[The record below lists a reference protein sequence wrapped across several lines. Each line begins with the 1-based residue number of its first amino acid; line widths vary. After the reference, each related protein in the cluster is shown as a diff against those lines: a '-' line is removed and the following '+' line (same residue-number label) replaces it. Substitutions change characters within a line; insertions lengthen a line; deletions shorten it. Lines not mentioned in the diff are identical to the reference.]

1 MNVSHRRS
9 AVTFAAYLSPVEASP
24 LPRPPARY
32 APGVAF
38 FHLGYVMPWRDR
50 VTMRVIS
57 TRRRSKCA
65 IRRWQRTCLFFFFT
79 FFNFF
84 FHRHRFLLCLLLL
97 LDCRCSFWMPLGHKR
112 FINGLY
118 VFFGSIGMQKNKK
131 NETTNHNIL
140 LEHLLYKHLNL
151 FINLKKYISTFM
163 LNV

>member
-84 FHRHRFLLCLLLL
+84 FTVIVFCCVCCCCWTVDAVFGCRLATSDSLTGYMCFLG
-97 LDCRCSFWMPLGHKR
+97 RLGC
-112 FINGLY
+112 
-118 VFFGSIGMQKNKK
+118 KK
-131 NETTNHNIL
+131 I
-140 LEHLLYKHLNL
+140 
-151 FINLKKYISTFM
+151 KK
-163 LNV
+163 